1 MLIHASGRMKWPSI
15 WSSLLILIFPI
26 SYILLKTGYSPVT
39 VYIAS
44 ATISLSLNGC
54 NLYFANRYTYLSIK
68 RVLHEVYF
76 NVIPGAT
83 VMFII
88 PYIISEHMES
98 GWFRFLVVGSV
109 SLITSTLVIFVWGM
123 TPNMRILVLKKLHIN
138 NQ

>member
-1 MLIHASGRMKWPSI
+1 MVVIYT
-15 WSSLLILIFPI
+15 LL
-26 SYILLKTGYSPVT
+26 
-39 VYIAS
+39 
-44 ATISLSLNGC
+44 
-54 NLYFANRYTYLSIK
+54 IK